1 MSFVM
6 LFQAFINPNWSMHG
20 VFHSLAQIDQ
30 LYYVLNVTYTKMNRS
45 DRLKCKPTFS
55 SSKSPCLSLMHK
67 IYIKNVSLF
76 DSFLLQ
82 IIIRHIDRFA
92 GCNRFRNN
100 DEIFIWTQLA
110 SEVPENIFVGICFTW
125 RSNRGKYEK
134 YQVFHDLLWPRM
146 AQGRSIGWAI
156 WSTYNTTIQENYYS
170 CFSFKSR

>member
-55 SSKSPCLSLMHK
+55 SSKSLCLSLIHK

-76 DSFLLQ
+76 DS
-82 IIIRHIDRFA
+82 
-92 GCNRFRNN
+92 
-100 DEIFIWTQLA
+100 
-110 SEVPENIFVGICFTW
+110 VFVTD
-125 RSNRGKYEK
+125 
-134 YQVFHDLLWPRM
+134 H
-146 AQGRSIGWAI
+146 
-156 WSTYNTTIQENYYS
+156 YS
-170 CFSFKSR
+170 PH